1 MNRLDEEI
9 LKVLDEAKMLKRD
22 IDFENIGCGFT
33 VEHGSSIDNKAALV
47 LDGYSNNTETS
58 NVFVSDDILYQ
69 GTPEERR
76 ELNDK
81 LVEVKQKI
89 QEELLEAA
97 TEFDDKVMKIMSK
110 YGFKK

>member
-1 MNRLDEEI
+1 MDKFVEDVQKI
-9 LKVLDEAKMLKRD
+9 LNEAKVVGRD

-47 LDGYSNNTETS
+47 LEGYSNNTETS

-69 GTPEERR
+69 GTPEERKA
-76 ELNDK
+76 LNDK
-81 LVEVKQKI
+81 LVKAKQEI
-89 QEELLEAA
+89 QKELLEAA
-97 TEFDDKVMKIMSK
+97 TEFDNKVIKIMNK